1 MFGLVIQH
9 LNDCSRH
16 STLLKHV
23 LLTQEQKHCI
33 ASRAV
38 ALDTAR
44 AVGGFYIT
52 TYIIHLGCM
61 WE

>member
-23 LLTQEQKHCI
+23 LLTQEYKYCI

-44 AVGGFYIT
+44 VVGVFYIT
-52 TYIIHLGCM
+52 SYVQGKG
-61 WE
+61 